1 MEDRTSTSIARDRS
15 SNTTNF
21 FALLQPQ
28 LLGTGLPK
36 QLFCFYIARAG
47 TGLPKQLFC
56 FYIARAGTGLPKQ
69 LFCFYIAGTGLPTEL
84 LCSSSTSTARD
95 RPSNTTLLV
104 YSNVARDRS
113 SNTTPL
119 LYFSVNC
126 SGPAFQHNRFA
137 FILLGPAF
145 QHNCFAFLLGPERR
159 ERDDFPTAYIVV
171 YDNTYTYRAERVKR
185 DGCPTP
191 HCYPT
196 ERCAGS
202 ETVVRDSHLHRVVSG
217 T

>member
-15 SNTTNF
+15 SNTTSLLF
-21 FALLQPQ
+21 FNL
-28 LLGTGLPK
+28 
-36 QLFCFYIARAG
+36 
-47 TGLPKQLFC
+47 
-56 FYIARAGTGLPKQ
+56 
-69 LFCFYIAGTGLPTEL
+69 
-84 LCSSSTSTARD
+84 
-95 RPSNTTLLV
+95 
-104 YSNVARDRS
+104 
-113 SNTTPL
+113 
-119 LYFSVNC
+119 NC
-126 SGPAFQHNRFA
+126 SGPAFQHNCFA
-137 FILLGPAF
+137 FILLGAAFQHNCFAFIVLGPAFQNNCFAFIVLGPAF

-159 ERDDFPTAYIVV
+159 ERDDCPTAYIVV

-185 DGCPTP
+185 DGCPTL